1 MKKLSF
7 SNVMLWVGLAFI
19 YLPMLIMV
27 IYSFNA
33 SKLVTVWG
41 GWSIKWYAGLL
52 DNSQL
57 MGSVGRS
64 LEIALYTAVAAV
76 ALGTLAAFVLTRVT
90 RFKGRT
96 LFGGL
101 VTAPLVMP
109 EVITGLSLLLLF
121 VAMAQL
127 IGWPQER
134 GIVTIWIAH
143 TTFCSAYVAVVVSAR
158 LRELDLSIEEAAMDL
173 GAKPWKVFFLIT
185 IPMIAPS
192 LAAGGMMSFALSLDD
207 LVLASFVS
215 GPGSTTLPMEV
226 FSAVRL
232 GVNSDEDLLGG
243 FVEHAFIAGKAI
255 VHPLPRGGVAPE
267 GWNPL
272 FAEKVRDVV
281 LNGVSVFS
289 LADAH
294 RAGARMLAEGPVRAK
309 LAEACGGL
317 GQYVAHDLDE
327 LDAWLGGLEERQLAQ
342 GLVLEANLESIVTH
356 SVGQLRVNGF
366 LLSYHGHQH
375 QTRNARGELV
385 YAGSDLLVARGGYAE
400 LLALDLA
407 REVRQA
413 IEYARIFD
421 TAAAIF
427 FPGCFASRRN
437 YDIAQGRDGN
447 GRERFGVLEQSWR
460 VGGASS
466 AEIAALE
473 AFRADPG
480 LPAVRAASFEIH
492 EDKRLPDNSRVI
504 YRGPDEHGDFLLKY
518 AMTGEA

>member
-1 MKKLSF
+1 MKRFSF
-7 SNVMLWVGLAFI
+7 SKLMLVLGLLFI
-19 YLPMLIMV
+19 YLPMLILV

-41 GWSIKWYAGLL
+41 GWSVKWYVGLL

-57 MGSVGRS
+57 MGSVMRS
-64 LEIALYTAVAAV
+64 LEIACYTAVAAV

-121 VAMAQL
+121 VAMAQM

-143 TTFCSAYVAVVVSAR
+143 TTFCAAYVAVVVSAR

-232 GVNSDEDLLGG
+232 GVKPEINAVASLILLS
-243 FVEHAFIAGKAI
+243 
-255 VHPLPRGGVAPE
+255 
-267 GWNPL
+267 
-272 FAEKVRDVV
+272 
-281 LNGVSVFS
+281 VSLVTFLVWYFS
-289 LADAH
+289 RQA
-294 RAGARMLAEGPVRAK
+294 
-309 LAEACGGL
+309 
-317 GQYVAHDLDE
+317 
-327 LDAWLGGLEERQLAQ
+327 EERRRRAIQLA
-342 GLVLEANLESIVTH
+342 
-356 SVGQLRVNGF
+356 
-366 LLSYHGHQH
+366 
-375 QTRNARGELV
+375 
-385 YAGSDLLVARGGYAE
+385 
-400 LLALDLA
+400 
-407 REVRQA
+407 
-413 IEYARIFD
+413 IEEG
-421 TAAAIF
+421 AAANVSQ
-427 FPGCFASRRN
+427 PQVRRPSQAT
-437 YDIAQGRDGN
+437 AQ
-447 GRERFGVLEQSWR
+447 
-460 VGGASS
+460 A
-466 AEIAALE
+466 
-473 AFRADPG
+473 
-480 LPAVRAASFEIH
+480 
-492 EDKRLPDNSRVI
+492 
-504 YRGPDEHGDFLLKY
+504 
-518 AMTGEA
+518 